1 MGVIAALLPHR
12 ERLARLQAAVRDR
25 HTIVACEDWI
35 ALTRTCER
43 DPVHLVVFDLYADG
57 RADFERVRQVKLR
70 APSATF
76 VAYIGFGPERA
87 RDVFDA
93 GRYGIDG
100 LVIADQDDTPAL
112 LLNLIERAEAR
123 GVAVLLEGELE
134 RSLGRVRPTVRDA
147 ALVAVTRAHERMTPD
162 ALARV
167 LATSRRRLAQR
178 LANSG
183 FPPPHRLLVWGRL
196 IVAAH
201 LLEDPQRSADGVA
214 RLLQFPSGSAFRNTC
229 QRYVHATPQQI
240 RARGGAQYI
249 IRALLRQ
256 MMAPTTTP
264 ALAIGGA
271 GGAPLL
277 RARVR
282 QPNLAV

>member
-1 MGVIAALLPHR
+1 MR
-12 ERLARLQAAVRDR
+12 ER

-43 DPVHLVVFDLYADG
+43 EPVHLVVFDLYADG

-76 VAYIGFGPERA
+76 LAYIAYSQERA

-93 GRYGIDG
+93 GRLGIDG
-100 LVIADQDDTPAL
+100 LVVADQDDTPGAL
-112 LLNLIERAEAR
+112 LSLIERAEAR
-123 GVAVLLEGELE
+123 GIAGMFEKEFE
-134 RSLGRVRPTVRDA
+134 RALGRVRPTVRDA

-162 ALARV
+162 GLARV

-178 LANSG
+178 LSNAG

-201 LLEDPQRSADGVA
+201 LLEDAQRTADGVA
-214 RLLQFPSGSAFRNTC
+214 RVLQFPSGSAFRNTC

-256 MMAPTTTP
+256 IAPATST
-264 ALAIGGA
+264 
-271 GGAPLL
+271 APLSLGALPL
-277 RARVR
+277 RGRAR

>member
-1 MGVIAALLPHR
+1 MGVIAALLPNR
-12 ERLARLQAAVRDR
+12 ERMARLRAAVRDR
-25 HTIVACEDWI
+25 HSIVACEDWI

-43 DPVHLVVFDLYADG
+43 EPVHLVVFDLYADG

-76 VAYIGFGPERA
+76 VAYITFSPERA

-100 LVIADQDDTPAL
+100 LVIADQDDSPAAL
-112 LLNLIERAEAR
+112 LALIERAEAR
-123 GVAVLLEGELE
+123 GIAGLFEKEFE
-134 RSLGRVRPTVRDA
+134 RALGRVKPSVRDA
-147 ALVAVTRAHERMTPD
+147 ALVAVTRAHERLTPD
-162 ALARV
+162 GLARV

-178 LANSG
+178 LSNAG
-183 FPPPHRLLVWGRL
+183 FPAPHRLLVWGRL

-201 LLEDPQRSADGVA
+201 LLEDAERSADGVA
-214 RLLQFPSGSAFRNTC
+214 RLLEFPSGSAFRNTC

-249 IRALLRQ
+249 IRALMRQIAPPSPPPAALTTAFPLR
-256 MMAPTTTP
+256 
-264 ALAIGGA
+264 G
-271 GGAPLL
+271 
-277 RARVR
+277 RAR